1 LKTQRKTIATGLAC
15 VLITTLLTTSTL
27 PLMRAGIQAITDAA
41 GYTEQKIFSEKEIGV
56 ISAKLGKQNREV
68 ASALSPVQK
77 SRDASGVAL
86 APWEVEEVAQRLA
99 VTSKELDAAITS
111 ARKESLAVTSTDRP
125 PGIYDLFFA
134 ATGRGGS
141 EARWAPHQA
150 LQLLGMVCVIVIA
163 VFAMKYWFTRGQ
175 VYYLSKAAARL
186 ASNLRIRLYAKLQRL
201 PVSYFSEKRAGAIQ
215 SVLTNDVG
223 VYQTAVTII
232 RDSIDGPLKAIG
244 ALGYIF
250 YTQWQLGLVTLVFL
264 PPMAIAIQRNAR
276 KMKQAQ
282 RNVQSDLSNLNAMT
296 LESLQGTRIVK
307 AFAAEDRMESQY
319 AGLVERSFDS
329 QIRAT
334 RRSASLRP
342 LVELIGAVALAVF
355 LYVSGNLA
363 FHGVLQVADLIALV
377 AALDIINQGSRN
389 IASVNNT
396 YAQVQAASERIYS
409 EVLDVPDEHF
419 ESVGTRTL
427 SNPRG
432 DIEFKDVSFSYP
444 DGSPALKKVSFKLDS
459 GTSLA
464 LVGPSGAGKT
474 TVADLLLRF
483 YDPSEGTITF
493 DGVDIRELDTL
504 WLRRQIGV
512 VPQQT
517 FLFAGSIAENI
528 RLGNEH
534 ATDAEVDDAAVAA
547 HVDAFVSS
555 LPEKYEAT
563 IGEQGSGLSGGERQR
578 VAIARALIRKPTVLL
593 LDEAT
598 SALDASS
605 ERAVT
610 RALSDIMKQR
620 TTLFIA
626 HRLTTAARAD
636 KILYLRRGEV
646 VEQGGHKELIERN
659 GEYAALFRVFS
670 SGVLEDGMQ

>member
-1 LKTQRKTIATGLAC
+1 
-15 VLITTLLTTSTL
+15 
-27 PLMRAGIQAITDAA
+27 MRAGIQAITDAA
-41 GYTEQKIFSEKEIGV
+41 GYTEQKILSDEEIGA
-56 ISAKLGKQNREV
+56 IAADLGKQSREV
-68 ASALSPVQK
+68 ATALSPVQRA
-77 SRDASGVAL
+77 RDETGVLLSEAEMAAAAKNLKVPLEEFEQAVDLAKTRTSVSGPTTA
-86 APWEVEEVAQRLA
+86 APTFL
-99 VTSKELDAAITS
+99 
-111 ARKESLAVTSTDRP
+111 
-125 PGIYDLFFA
+125 DLFHA
-134 ATGRGGS
+134 ATGQSRGGAIRS
-141 EARWAPHQA
+141 PQQA
-150 LQLLGMVCVIVIA
+150 LRLLGMVCVIVIV
-163 VFAMKYWFTRGQ
+163 VFGMKYWFTRGQ

-186 ASNLRIRLYAKLQRL
+186 ASNLRIRLFSKLQRL
-201 PVSYFSEKRAGAIQ
+201 PVSYFGEKRAGAIQ

-244 ALGYIF
+244 ALAYIF
-250 YTQWQLGLVTLVFL
+250 YTQWQLGLVAIIFV
-264 PPMAIAIQRNAR
+264 PPMGVAIQRNAR
-276 KMKQAQ
+276 KMKLAQ
-282 RNVQSDLSNLNAMT
+282 RKVQADLANLNAMT

-307 AFAAEDRMESQY
+307 AFAAEERVEQEYS
-319 AGLVERSFDS
+319 GLVEDTFQS
-329 QIRAT
+329 QMKAV
-334 RRSASLRP
+334 RRSSSLRP
-342 LVELIGAVALAVF
+342 LVELIGSVALAAF
-355 LYVSGNLA
+355 LFVSGNLA

-377 AALDIINQGSRN
+377 AALDLIQQGSRN

-409 EVLDVPDEHF
+409 EVLDVPEEHF

-427 SNPRG
+427 PSPTG
-432 DIEFKDVSFSYP
+432 EIEFRDVSFVYP
-444 DGSPALKKVSFKLDS
+444 DGSRALDRVSFKLPS

-474 TVADLLLRF
+474 TIADLLLRF
-483 YDPSEGTITF
+483 YDPTEGVITF
-493 DGVDIRELDTL
+493 DGVDIRELETA

-528 RLGNEH
+528 RLGKG
-534 ATDAEVDDAAVAA
+534 DASDDEVQEAAKAA
-547 HVDAFVSS
+547 HVDAFAAAM
-555 LPEKYEAT
+555 PERYEST

-578 VAIARALIRKPTVLL
+578 VAIARALVRKPTILL

-610 RALSDIMKQR
+610 EALAEIMRQR

-636 KILYLRRGEV
+636 RILYLRRGEV
-646 VEQGGHKELIERN
+646 VEVGPHRELMEKN

-670 SGVLEDGMQ
+670 NGVLDDSLQ